1 MVMDKATRA
10 RARAAML
17 EVLERHLLDERRDIN
32 LIDMGEVIKAGEVV
46 PLAIRYH
53 VTKRLT
59 TQELTD
65 RGINLLPTEIN
76 GFKTDVIKAKYQP
89 RSLGWSTTVTSGS
102 STERRTPVEPVRG
115 GISIGA
121 EYFESGT
128 LGGIV
133 MDRTTRQKMI
143 LSNWH
148 VLVAR
153 WYARSGQRIFQPSRY
168 DGGSGANVIANYT
181 RHAMHKNLDAA
192 VAVLNDAHTLS
203 NVPMGMARPVT
214 AAALPELETPVEKS
228 GRSSKVTFGRVTGI
242 LGIAR
247 MRYDGVERILRD
259 VVAIDPQNQ
268 GHEVSSPGDSG
279 AWWLESSSK
288 RAIGLH
294 FAGSNLP
301 ERALALDIQEV
312 LDALDVEIPDRL

>member
-1 MVMDKATRA
+1 MVMNQATRA

-17 EVLERHLLDERRDIN
+17 QALERHLLDERRDIN
-32 LIDMGEVIKAGEVV
+32 LIDIGEAVKDGEVV

-53 VTKRLT
+53 VAERLT
-59 TQELTD
+59 TRELTD
-65 RGINLLPTEIN
+65 RGIDRLPPEIN
-76 GFKTDVIKAKYQP
+76 GFKTDVIRAVYQTS
-89 RSLGWSTTVTSGS
+89 SLWWPTTGS
-102 STERRTPVEPVRG
+102 SSERRTPAEPVRG

-133 MDRTTRQKMI
+133 VDRTTQQKMI

-153 WYARSGQRIFQPSRY
+153 WYAKSGQRIFQPSRS
-168 DGGSGANVIANYT
+168 DGGSSANVIANYT

-192 VAVLNDAHTLS
+192 VALLNTTHALS
-203 NVPMGMARPVT
+203 NVPMGIAKPVT
-214 AAALPELETPVEKS
+214 GAALSELGMSVEKS
-228 GRSSKVTFGRVTGI
+228 GRSSKVTFGQVTGV

-259 VVAIDPQNQ
+259 VVTIDPQNQ
-268 GHEVSSPGDSG
+268 GYEVSSPGDSG
-279 AWWLESSSK
+279 SWWLESSSK
-288 RAIGLH
+288 KAIGLH

-312 LDALDVEIPDRL
+312 LTALDVEIPEKLQA